1 MSRSV
6 TIEGDK
12 QLVAAL
18 KKLGEEAER
27 YVDDAVN
34 ATGLELRGDIV
45 KRYQRGPASGITYTR
60 GSVSHTASRAGE
72 APATDTGRLA
82 SSVTF
87 TNTGK
92 GSAEVST
99 DVEYGAMLEFGTQ
112 SMPDA
117 RPAWRPAAQQM
128 EPKYQ
133 RRLEAALAKATKT

>member
-1 MSRSV
+1 MTRSV

-12 QLVAAL
+12 QLIAAL

-34 ATGLELRGDIV
+34 ATGLELRGDII

-60 GSVSHTASRAGE
+60 GAVSHTASRAGE
-72 APATDTGRLA
+72 APATDTGLLA
-82 SSVTF
+82 SRVTF
-87 TNTGK
+87 ANTGK

-112 SMPDA
+112 SIEP
-117 RPAWRPAAQQM
+117 RPAWRPAAQEM